1 MAGTV
6 QYDVWAVTP
15 EQSNTEYFKASATI
29 ASSGSIALLANNLG
43 YNGTGYKVS
52 ITSDGVETGKT
63 FTITGLRVGSNASN
77 VSPQVETLSGPSAG
91 IVYSAN
97 YYTSIQSIS
106 VNAASAGGVKIGFG
120 GDIAF
125 PRARIKSGFYL
136 SASTA
141 GTITLTAKPSNTVI
155 MKLPTGGDATVH
167 NIIIPGEGILTTKG
181 SNDDYAVLTM
191 SQVATSNITL
201 FCG

>member
-15 EQSNTEYFKASATI
+15 EQSNTEYFKASGTI

-43 YNGTGYKVS
+43 YNGTGYKIS
-52 ITSDGVETGKT
+52 ITSNGVETAKT
-63 FTITGLRVGSNASN
+63 FTITGLRVGSNAN
-77 VSPQVETLSGPSAG
+77 NRLPQVETLSGPSAG

-106 VNAASAGGVKIGFG
+106 VNAGSAGGVKIGFG
-120 GDIAF
+120 GDMAL

-141 GTITLTAKPSNTVI
+141 GTITFTAKPSNTVI
-155 MKLPTGGDATVH
+155 LKLPTGGDTSVH
-167 NIIIPGEGILTTKG
+167 NILVPGEGVLTTKG

>member
-1 MAGTV
+1 MAGTI

-29 ASSGSIALLANNLG
+29 AASGSINLLANNLG

-52 ITSDGVETGKT
+52 ITSNGVETGKT
-63 FTITGLRVGSNASN
+63 FTITGTRVGGLGVDAA
-77 VSPQVETLSGPSAG
+77 PKAETLLGPSAG
-91 IVYSAN
+91 IVYSTH

-120 GDIAF
+120 GDMAL
-125 PRARIKSGFYL
+125 PRTRIKSAVYL
-136 SASTA
+136 SATTA
-141 GTITLTAKPSNTVI
+141 GTITITAKPSNVVI
-155 MKLPTGGDATVH
+155 LKTPTGGDTSLH
-167 NIIIPGEGILTTKG
+167 NIIIPAEGILTTKSG
-181 SNDDYAVLTM
+181 NDNYAVLTM

>member
-1 MAGTV
+1 MSTM

-15 EQSNTEYFKASATI
+15 EQSNDAYFKASGTI

-52 ITSDGVETGKT
+52 ITSNGVETGKT
-63 FTITGLRVGSNASN
+63 FTIVGTRVGGTAESAA
-77 VSPQVETLSGPSAG
+77 PQTETLSGPSAG

-106 VNAASAGGVKIGFG
+106 VDAGSAGGVKIGFG
-120 GDIAF
+120 GDMAL
-125 PRARIKSGFYL
+125 PRTRVKGIVYL
-136 SASTA
+136 AAGTA
-141 GTITLTAKPSNTVI
+141 GTITLTAKPSNVVI
-155 MKLPTGGDATVH
+155 LKTATPPSNSAH
-167 NIIIPGEGILTTKG
+167 NVIIPPEGILTTK
-181 SNDDYAVLTM
+181 SANSDYAVLTL
-191 SQVATSNITL
+191 SQVATSSITL

>member
-1 MAGTV
+1 MAGTI

-29 ASSGSIALLANNLG
+29 AASGSINLLANNLG

-52 ITSDGVETGKT
+52 ITSNGVETGKT
-63 FTITGLRVGSNASN
+63 FTITGTRVGGLGVDAA
-77 VSPQVETLSGPSAG
+77 PKAETLSGPSAG
-91 IVYSAN
+91 IVYSTH

-120 GDIAF
+120 GDMAL
-125 PRARIKSGFYL
+125 PRTRIKSAVYL

-141 GTITLTAKPSNTVI
+141 GTITITAKPSNVVI
-155 MKLPTGGDATVH
+155 LKTPTGGDTSLH
-167 NIIIPGEGILTTKG
+167 NIIIPAEGILTTKSG
-181 SNDDYAVLTM
+181 NDNYAVLTM

>member
-1 MAGTV
+1 MSTM

-15 EQSNTEYFKASATI
+15 EQSNDAYFKASGTI

-52 ITSDGVETGKT
+52 IASTGVETGKT
-63 FTITGLRVGSNASN
+63 FTIVGTRVGGTTGRGAA
-77 VSPQVETLSGPSAG
+77 PQTETLSGPSAG

-106 VNAASAGGVKIGFG
+106 VDAASAGGVKIGFG
-120 GDIAF
+120 GDMAL
-125 PRARIKSGFYL
+125 PRTRVKSIVYL
-136 SASTA
+136 ASGTA
-141 GTITLTAKPSNTVI
+141 GTITLTAKPSNVAVLKT
-155 MKLPTGGDATVH
+155 PSAGDSGVH
-167 NIIIPGEGILTTKG
+167 NIIIPPEGILTTKSG
-181 SNDDYAVLTM
+181 DNDFAVLTM

>member
-15 EQSNTEYFKASATI
+15 EQSNTEYFKASGTI

-43 YNGTGYKVS
+43 YNGTGYKIS
-52 ITSDGVETGKT
+52 ITSNGVETAKT

-77 VSPQVETLSGPSAG
+77 RLPQVETLSGPSAG

-97 YYTSIQSIS
+97 YYTSIESIS
-106 VNAASAGGVKIGFG
+106 VNAGSAGGVKIGFG
-120 GDIAF
+120 GDMAL

-141 GTITLTAKPSNTVI
+141 GTITFTAKPSNTVI
-155 MKLPTGGDATVH
+155 LKLPTGGDTSVH
-167 NIIIPGEGILTTKG
+167 NIIVPGEGVLTTKG

>member
-1 MAGTV
+1 MAGTM

-15 EQSNTEYFKASATI
+15 EESNTEYFKASGTI

-52 ITSDGVETGKT
+52 ITSNGADADKT
-63 FTITGLRVGSNASN
+63 FTITGTRVGGIAGGAA
-77 VSPQVETLSGPSAG
+77 PQVETLSGPSATV
-91 IVYSAN
+91 VYSAN
-97 YYTSIQSIS
+97 YYSSIESIS
-106 VNAASAGGVKIGFG
+106 VDAGSAGGVKIGFG
-120 GDIAF
+120 GDMAL
-125 PRARIKSGFYL
+125 PRTRVKGAIYL

-155 MKLPTGGDATVH
+155 LKAPSGGAAGVH
-167 NIIIPGEGILTTKG
+167 NIIIPPEGILTTKSG
-181 SNDDYAVLTM
+181 NDDYAVLTM
-191 SQVATSNITL
+191 SQVSTSNITL

>member
-29 ASSGSIALLANNLG
+29 ADSGSIALLANNLG

-63 FTITGLRVGSNASN
+63 FTITGTRVGSNADH
-77 VSPQVETLSGPSAG
+77 VAPQVETLSGPSAG

-106 VNAASAGGVKIGFG
+106 VDAASAGGVKIGFG

-125 PRARIKSGFYL
+125 PRARIKGGFYL

-141 GTITLTAKPSNTVI
+141 GNITFTAKPSNTVI
-155 MKLPTGGDATVH
+155 LKLATGGDSNVH
-167 NIIIPGEGILTTKG
+167 NIIIPGEGVLTTKG
-181 SNDDYAVLTM
+181 GQSDYAVLTM
-191 SQVATSNITL
+191 SQVATSNITI